1 MESAWIVFI
10 ADDEGFI
17 EGVFDN
23 EEAANDCYKYHDSYM
38 PLATYML
45 RINPAIFQST
55 FTIPLDE

>member
-45 RINPAIFQST
+45 QINPSIFKST
-55 FTIPLDE
+55 FTVPLEE